1 MTKAKTSQG
10 AHRLQITVR
19 DAEAVEVRNGKNHLG
34 GVQPRQVLVKDA
46 LPVQLE
52 EQVAAIHKV
61 QHQVQLGRR
70 LRSATSPR
78 QALYFCMA
86 VELNQTVH
94 YWGMRVPSIKEGS

>member
-34 GVQPRQVLVKDA
+34 GVQPRQ
-46 LPVQLE
+46 VQLE